1 MFAMKHGILSLRY
14 LLASEVQADAK
25 PRPSS
30 ILGQLG

>member
-1 MFAMKHGILSLRY
+1 MFAMKHGIL
-14 LLASEVQADAK
+14 LLQYSFASEVQADAK